1 MDDSLKW
8 IKLAVNIFE
17 NRKIQYIETMPDAD
31 TILVIWFKL
40 LTLAGTINDCGQ
52 IYMTREIPYT
62 EEMLA
67 AHFKRPLNTVRLA
80 LQIFEKL
87 DMIEIVDDFTK
98 LTNWEKYQNTEA
110 LATAREKGR
119 LRVQA
124 FRERQKLAQIEEKEP
139 CGSGVNER
147 NVTVTLRNAV
157 DKNREEENRKEKNR
171 TEEERVKEEA
181 QRASSRTKEPRHQYG
196 EYKNVLLS
204 DTEIEKL
211 KTEFPD
217 DYEKRID
224 DLSYY
229 MKRTGRSYKDHLAA
243 IRSWARSDAK
253 KAGGGSGRSP
263 QRGSAEDLQ
272 NSYDMFAK
280 WAAEETE
287 G

>member
-98 LTNWEKYQNTEA
+98 LTNWEKYQNTDA
-110 LATAREKGR
+110 IAASREKTR
-119 LRVQA
+119 KRVAA
-124 FRERQKLAQIEEKEP
+124 FRERQRMSRIEEKAG
-139 CGSGVNER
+139 CNA
-147 NVTVTLRNAV
+147 TVTLCNAV

-171 TEEERVKEEA
+171 IEEERVKEEA
-181 QRASSRTKEPRHQYG
+181 QRASTRTKEPRHQYG

-204 DTEIEKL
+204 DTELEKL

-229 MKRTGRSYKDHLAA
+229 MKRTGKSYKDHLAA

-253 KAGGGSGRSP
+253 KAGAGSGRTP

-272 NSYDMFAK
+272 NSYDMLAK
-280 WAAEETE
+280 WAERED
-287 G
+287 

>member
-31 TILVIWFKL
+31 TIIVIWFKL

-80 LQIFEKL
+80 LQLFEKL

-124 FRERQKLAQIEEKEP
+124 FRERKKLAQIEEKEQDYI
-139 CGSGVNER
+139 GEEER
-147 NVTVTLRNAV
+147 NVTVT
-157 DKNREEENRKEKNR
+157 
-171 TEEERVKEEA
+171 
-181 QRASSRTKEPRHQYG
+181 
-196 EYKNVLLS
+196 
-204 DTEIEKL
+204 
-211 KTEFPD
+211 
-217 DYEKRID
+217 
-224 DLSYY
+224 
-229 MKRTGRSYKDHLAA
+229 
-243 IRSWARSDAK
+243 
-253 KAGGGSGRSP
+253 
-263 QRGSAEDLQ
+263 
-272 NSYDMFAK
+272 
-280 WAAEETE
+280 
-287 G
+287 

>member
-157 DKNREEENRKEKNR
+157 DKNREEENRKEKIIKDNNKIDQNIKQIMATEHKHPGLAQIVKHCKEKGYTDVNPVEFLNYYLGKPVMMGKHPLDEWESLLEKWNR
-171 TEEERVKEEA
+171 EKWTVPSQKPNFYGSFPEA
-181 QRASSRTKEPRHQYG
+181 
-196 EYKNVLLS
+196 
-204 DTEIEKL
+204 
-211 KTEFPD
+211 
-217 DYEKRID
+217 
-224 DLSYY
+224 
-229 MKRTGRSYKDHLAA
+229 
-243 IRSWARSDAK
+243 
-253 KAGGGSGRSP
+253 
-263 QRGSAEDLQ
+263 
-272 NSYDMFAK
+272 
-280 WAAEETE
+280 
-287 G
+287 

>member
-98 LTNWEKYQNTEA
+98 LTNWEKYQNTDA
-110 LATAREKGR
+110 IAAAREKTR
-119 LRVQA
+119 KRVAA
-124 FRERQKLAQIEEKEP
+124 FRERQRMSRIEEKAG
-139 CGSGVNER
+139 CNAT
-147 NVTVTLRNAV
+147 VTVCNAV
-157 DKNREEENRKEKNR
+157 EKNREEENRKEKNR
-171 TEEERVKEEA
+171 IEEERVKEEA

-196 EYKNVLLS
+196 EYRNVLLS
-204 DTEIEKL
+204 DTELEKL

-229 MKRTGRSYKDHLAA
+229 MKRTGKSYKDHLAA
-243 IRSWARSDAK
+243 IRSWARTDAK
-253 KAGGGSGRSP
+253 KAGAGSGRTP
-263 QRGSAEDLQ
+263 QCGSAEDLQ
-272 NSYDMFAK
+272 NSYDMLAK
-280 WAAEETE
+280 WAEREN
-287 G
+287 

>member
-98 LTNWEKYQNTEA
+98 LTNWEKYQHTDA
-110 LATAREKGR
+110 IASAREKTR
-119 LRVQA
+119 KRVAA
-124 FRERQKLAQIEEKEP
+124 FRERQRMSRIEEKTG
-139 CGSGVNER
+139 CNA
-147 NVTVTLRNAV
+147 TVTPCNAV
-157 DKNREEENRKEKNR
+157 DKNREEENRKEQNR
-171 TEEERVKEEA
+171 IEEERVKEEA
-181 QRASSRTKEPRHQYG
+181 RRASTRTKEPRHQYG

-204 DTEIEKL
+204 DTEMEKL
-211 KTEFPD
+211 KTEFQD

-272 NSYDMFAK
+272 NSYDMLAK
-280 WAAEETE
+280 WAERED
-287 G
+287 